1 MRLAYTSFGESMVEG
16 LCRVLHQ
23 TCAYWGRETVS
34 VDQGKGANECLR
46 CCGRYNHLS
55 LMCIYRK

>member
-1 MRLAYTSFGESMVEG
+1 MSSVKLQLSKIRMHVAYTSFGDSMVEG

-34 VDQGKGANECLR
+34 VDRGKGANESFM
-46 CCGRYNHLS
+46 YW
-55 LMCIYRK
+55 